1 MIDIYCS
8 KSDQYIIDRV
18 KKLSSDFF
26 NIIVVDDVEK
36 IDTKRGDVS
45 IVLVDFDH
53 KKEYSDKFLSKN
65 TVVLINGEG
74 LDLKTGT
81 LNKIPKDLFMTAYLE
96 EFLYWVLQRAQY
108 ERRLKNRNTRTS
120 KKVQTLLD
128 ELHTLSRSTT
138 LTNQKIQGMR

>member
-1 MIDIYCS
+1 
-8 KSDQYIIDRV
+8 
-18 KKLSSDFF
+18 
-26 NIIVVDDVEK
+26 VVDDVEK